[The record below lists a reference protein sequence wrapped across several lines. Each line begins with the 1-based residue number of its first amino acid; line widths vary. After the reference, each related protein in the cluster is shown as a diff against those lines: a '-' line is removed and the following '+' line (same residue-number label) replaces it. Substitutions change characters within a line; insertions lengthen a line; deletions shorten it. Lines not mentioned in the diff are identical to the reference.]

1 MRIKDNKTKAAVRS
15 DTIRYMRKN
24 YDLYLLLIP
33 AFLFYI
39 IFCYV
44 PMFGVIV
51 AFKDYNIFDGVLKSD
66 WAGLKYFKQMIE
78 LPNFTSMVRNTL
90 MLNILS
96 ILVGFPAPIILSLM
110 LNELRSTGYKRVAQ
124 SLLYLPHFMSWI
136 VLAGIITNLLSPQYG
151 IINHILRSFGFEEI
165 FFMSDKVWWVVVY
178 VLSGVWQSVGWGTI
192 VYMAALTG
200 IDQCL
205 YEAATIDGAG
215 KWKQMLHV
223 TIPGILPTISIMF
236 IMKMGTIVSIGF
248 EQPMALSNSVV
259 TEVSEV
265 ISTYSYTAGVRNGQ
279 YSVTTAIGLL
289 QSVINMAMI
298 LLTNRISW
306 KISGSGLY

>member
-1 MRIKDNKTKAAVRS
+1 MRASINKNINNRKNETL
-15 DTIRYMRKN
+15 RYVRKN

-33 AFLFYI
+33 AFVFYI

-51 AFKDYNIFDGVLKSD
+51 AFKDYNIFDGVLKSP

-78 LPNFTSMVRNTL
+78 LPNFGQMVRNTL
-90 MLNILS
+90 MLNIFS
-96 ILVGFPAPIILSLM
+96 IAVGFPAPIILSLM
-110 LNELRSTGYKRVAQ
+110 LNELRSTAYKRISQ

-136 VLAGIITNLLSPQYG
+136 VLAGIISNILSPQYG
-151 IINHILRSFGFEEI
+151 IINHILRFFGFNEI
-165 FFMSDKVWWVVVY
+165 FFMTNKVWWVVIY

-215 KWKQMLHV
+215 KWRQILNV

-259 TEVSEV
+259 TDVSEV
-265 ISTYSYTAGVRNGQ
+265 ISTYSYTAGVQNGQ
-279 YSVTTAIGLL
+279 YSITTAIGLL
-289 QSVINMAMI
+289 QSLINMIMV
-298 LLTNRISW
+298 LFTNRLCW

>member
-1 MRIKDNKTKAAVRS
+1 MKIKENKTKAARS

-33 AFLFYI
+33 GFLFYI
-39 IFCYV
+39 IFCYI

-66 WAGLKYFKQMIE
+66 WAGFKYFKQMTE
-78 LPNFTSMVRNTL
+78 LPNFVSMVRNTL

-96 ILVGFPAPIILSLM
+96 IIVGFPAPIILSLM

-151 IINHILRSFGFEEI
+151 IINHILRSLGFEEI
-165 FFMSDKVWWVVVY
+165 FFMSDKRWWVAVY

-265 ISTYSYTAGVRNGQ
+265 ISTYSYTAGVKNGQ

-298 LLTNRISW
+298 LLTNSVSR
-306 KISGSGLY
+306 KMSGNGLY